1 MSDDLNA
8 SPPDDIRLSAWLDGE
23 LPAADAQ
30 AISRWLESH
39 PEDAARARLWAADRE
54 ALRVRLDAL
63 LHEPL
68 PEALVDAVWHRE
80 TGAGPKKGVSGMPW
94 WRRNMPLALAASFVA
109 GMGLTLAVSALRP
122 GAPEAAVS
130 LGSAWPQRAMVAHAV
145 YVPEQR
151 HPVEVSTRRSDGSE
165 EAAQEAHLSAWL
177 TKRLG
182 RPVGL
187 FDLREQG
194 YALMGGRLLP
204 ADGGPGAQLMYEDS
218 AGTRVTVYLQVPE
231 RAETAGHTENTVQF
245 RYAQRDGYGQFYWV
259 EGAPG
264 QETGYALVG
273 ALPKVRLLALAEAI
287 DRQIRA
293 GDR

>member
-8 SPPDDIRLSAWLDGE
+8 LPPDDATLSAWLDGE
-23 LPAADAQ
+23 LPPEQ
-30 AISRWLESH
+30 AEAIGRWLDAH
-39 PEDAARARLWAADRE
+39 PEAAARVRLWAADRE

-68 PEALVDAVWHRE
+68 PPALTDAVWRQ
-80 TGAGPKKGVSGMPW
+80 APGVW
-94 WRRNMPLALAASFVA
+94 WRQRHTLLALAASFVA
-109 GMGLTLAVSALRP
+109 GIGLTLAVTAWRSAVP
-122 GAPEAAVS
+122 GAAQEVAA
-130 LGSAWPQRAMVAHAV
+130 AWPQRAMVAHAV

-151 HPVEVSTRRSDGSE
+151 HPVEVSTRTATGGE

-194 YALMGGRLLP
+194 FALMGGRLLP
-204 ADGGPGAQLMYEDS
+204 ADGGPGAQLMYEDA
-218 AGTRVTVYLQVPE
+218 AGSRVTVYLQVPE
-231 RAETAGHTENTVQF
+231 RASSQAHRDDVVQF
-245 RYAQRDGYGQFYWV
+245 RYAQRDRLGQFYWV

-273 ALPKVRLLALAEAI
+273 ELPKARLLALAEAI
-287 DRQIRA
+287 DRQVTA
-293 GDR
+293 GPR

>member
-8 SPPDDIRLSAWLDGE
+8 LPPDDAMLSAWLDGE
-23 LPAADAQ
+23 LPPEQ
-30 AISRWLESH
+30 AEAVGRWLDAH
-39 PEDAARARLWAADRE
+39 PEAAARVRLWAADRE

-68 PEALVDAVWHRE
+68 PPALTDAVWRKE
-80 TGAGPKKGVSGMPW
+80 PAAGSPVQAPGVW
-94 WRRNMPLALAASFVA
+94 WRQRHAGLALAASFVA
-109 GMGLTLAVSALRP
+109 GIGLTLAVMAWRSAGP
-122 GAPEAAVS
+122 GAAQEVA
-130 LGSAWPQRAMVAHAV
+130 AWPQRAMVAHAV

-151 HPVEVSTRRSDGSE
+151 HPVEVSTRTATGGE

-194 YALMGGRLLP
+194 FALMGGRLLP
-204 ADGGPGAQLMYEDS
+204 ADGGPGAQLMYEDA
-218 AGTRVTVYLQVPE
+218 AGSRVTVYLQVPE
-231 RAETAGHTENTVQF
+231 RASPQAPRDDVVQF
-245 RYAQRDGYGQFYWV
+245 RYAQRDRLGQFYWV

-273 ALPKVRLLALAEAI
+273 ELPKARLLALAEAI
-287 DRQIRA
+287 DRQIGTGTR
-293 GDR
+293 